1 MQRQGQNGALPRGWS
16 TPYACDDRRV
26 EPAPDQLVRT
36 SRGSVAELSPGYFAL
51 VMATGIVSMG
61 LQMRGFAT
69 SSRVL
74 FALAGAA
81 YAVLVVLNIARLIR
95 HRERMVADFC
105 DPRRAFG
112 FFTFVA
118 GTNVL
123 GARAGLEGWDSVLAV
138 LLAVALLFWLVLGYV
153 VPWSAVL
160 GHSERPVV
168 ATARGS
174 WFNWVV
180 ATQSVAV
187 AATGLEPQVDGDLRL
202 ALAALAVLSWSV
214 GLFLYAATGMIVAL
228 RMMLYDLRPEDI
240 DPPYWI
246 SMGALA
252 ITVLAGA
259 RIVDMQTTPVTAA
272 TSQLVAGLSVVL
284 WCFATWLIPVLVA
297 MGWWRHV
304 VRRLPLRYTPTLWSI
319 IFPFGMYAVCSMS
332 LGHTDQ
338 LPIIEWVGAHW
349 LWVAVTAWGLV
360 FVAMLVS
367 ITRGPRPAESSG

>member
-1 MQRQGQNGALPRGWS
+1 MAQ
-16 TPYACDDRRV
+16 
-26 EPAPDQLVRT
+26 
-36 SRGSVAELSPGYFAL
+36 LSPGYFAL
-51 VMATGIVSMG
+51 VMATGIVSVG
-61 LQMRGFAT
+61 LQMRGFDTA
-69 SSRVL
+69 SRIL
-74 FALAGAA
+74 FALTGMA
-81 YAVLVVLNIARLIR
+81 YVVLVVLNIARLAR
-95 HRERMVADFC
+95 HRDRMVADLR

-123 GARAGLEGWDSVLAV
+123 GVRVGIEGWYAV
-138 LLAVALLFWLVLGYV
+138 MGLLLVVALLFWLVLGYV
-153 VPWSAVL
+153 VPWLAVL
-160 GHSERPVV
+160 GHTEGPVV

-180 ATQSVAV
+180 ASQSLAV
-187 AATGLEPQVDGDLRL
+187 AAAGLEPHVRGDVRP

-259 RIVDMQTTPVTAA
+259 RIVDMEGTPITAA
-272 TSQLVAGLSVVL
+272 TSHLVAGLSVVF
-284 WCFATWLIPVLVA
+284 WSFATWLIPVLVA

-332 LGHTDQ
+332 LGRTDQ
-338 LPIIEWVGAHW
+338 LPVVEWVGTHW
-349 LWVAVTAWGLV
+349 LWVAVASWGLV
-360 FVAMLVS
+360 FVAMLVT
-367 ITRGPRPAESSG
+367 IVRGPRPDESSW